1 MINTQRIL
9 EILLFMPG
17 FLFSL
22 SFHEASHAFIAS
34 QLGDQTA
41 KSRGRV
47 SLSPIPHIDVL
58 GTLVLPILG
67 LYFGG
72 FVFGWG
78 KPVPVDYRNLKN
90 VRRDAMLISA
100 AGPAS
105 NMILAIVFS
114 VVLRLYH
121 SYLPSLHGG
130 IIPDYN
136 LEIIQGVLV
145 QYMFL
150 NLSLCFFNLIPIE
163 PLDGGK
169 ILFGILPRNAAIRV
183 EMFTARFGSFI
194 LLALF
199 FTGLLSVIL
208 SPIIRFVAGILLM

>member
-22 SFHEASHAFIAS
+22 SFHEASHAFVAFK
-34 QLGDQTA
+34 LGDATA

-47 SLSPIPHIDVL
+47 SLSPIPHTDIL
-58 GTLVLPILG
+58 GTIILPILG

-105 NMILAIVFS
+105 NLFLAILFS
-114 VVLRLYH
+114 IVIRFYH
-121 SYLPSLHGG
+121 GALPSLHGG

-136 LEIIQGVLV
+136 LVIIQNIFV

-150 NLSLCFFNLIPIE
+150 NLALCFFNLIPIE

-169 ILFGILPRNAAIRV
+169 ILFGILPRDMAMRV
-183 EMFTARFGSFI
+183 EMFTARFGGPI
-194 LLALF
+194 LLVLF
-199 FTGLLSVIL
+199 FTGLLGVIL

>member
-1 MINTQRIL
+1 MNTQRIL

-22 SFHEASHAFIAS
+22 SFHEASHAFVAFK
-34 QLGDQTA
+34 LGDSTA
-41 KSRGRV
+41 KSRGRI
-47 SLSPIPHIDVL
+47 SLSPIPHADIL
-58 GTLVLPILG
+58 GTIILPILG

-105 NMILAIVFS
+105 NLFLAIIFS
-114 VVLRLYH
+114 LVIRLYH
-121 SYLPSLHGG
+121 MFLPSLSGSF
-130 IIPDYN
+130 IPDYN
-136 LEIIQGVLV
+136 LVVIQNVFV

-150 NLSLCFFNLIPIE
+150 NLALCFFNLIPID

-169 ILFGILPRNAAIRV
+169 ILSGLLPRDMAMRV
-183 EMFTARFGSFI
+183 EMFTMRYGGII
-194 LLALF
+194 LILLF
-199 FTGLLSVIL
+199 FTGLLGVIL